1 MQLFGDTYF
10 FIIAGLLA
18 VPAVVFG
25 VKEKPI
31 NIYGFCVTLFFII
44 MSITSNA
51 STMYLIFRRCF
62 SPRRV
67 RIFLPNGMR
76 CRRSCTRPNGH
87 IQPQTVLPKNAPN
100 AVSRPATYSEILYER
115 SERTA

>member
-44 MSITSNA
+44 MD
-51 STMYLIFRRCF
+51 
-62 SPRRV
+62 
-67 RIFLPNGMR
+67 
-76 CRRSCTRPNGH
+76 
-87 IQPQTVLPKNAPN
+87 TVHPAAKGWLKIDE
-100 AVSRPATYSEILYER
+100 AVYKFIKER
-115 SERTA
+115 